1 MSTTPVT
8 PIVVPAPTG
17 FWATLKG
24 LLSPIELAANVA
36 ISLLIPGGP
45 ALAALLA
52 SLEGAVNPLLQAIG
66 TQPSVA
72 SETMNVYATII
83 GVLTAL
89 KQTPGLPTAT
99 LTLIDGY
106 VIAAE
111 NGTAAYLQAESGFN
125 PTAYTPVT
133 PIA

>member
-8 PIVVPAPTG
+8 PIVTPTG

-36 ISLLIPGGP
+36 ISLLVPGGP
-45 ALAALLA
+45 ALATLLA

-72 SETMNVYATII
+72 AETMNVYATII

-89 KQTPGLPTAT
+89 KETPGLPAAT
-99 LTLIDGY
+99 LTLINGY

-111 NGTAAYLQAESGFN
+111 NGTAAYLQAETGYN
-125 PTAYTPVT
+125 PASYTPVT